1 MNIKSLLL
9 GSAAAFAV
17 VSGARAADVVVAQPE
32 PVEYVKVCDAY
43 GAGFFYIPG
52 TDTCLQISGY
62 VWGQVQGASGH
73 FDDEDLTAS
82 YYGPEGGMTM
92 SERYRINF
100 DVRSQTELGTLR
112 GYIRLQG
119 DNSGS
124 ALGYSTDIPTGADQ
138 AYLDFLG
145 FRIGYSETDWVNSA
159 VGGDANWG
167 SHSWGGMY
175 YGYRQVDK
183 ISYGFTQNGF
193 FGSIAAENDASGY
206 DATGNYG
213 NTGNYDGHT
222 DWTPD
227 VVGLIGYS
235 GGWGA
240 VWAKAAY
247 DNRLDNYDYFHNNSL
262 SGWSA
267 QIGTQI
273 NMPNMPGSSLRV
285 LGYYN
290 SADTSFGTSS
300 PTWVYGGWGQSEW
313 AVLVSYQQQ
322 FSDKFTG
329 SVGFEYFDNF
339 YEPLSDVKTGA
350 NGYMAE
356 LSLVYTPVKNFEI
369 RSELNY
375 SKIDSNKG
383 STSGFLRFTRYF

>member
-62 VWGQVQGASGH
+62 VWGEIRGASSYS
-73 FDDEDLTAS
+73 EDLTPP

-124 ALGYSTDIPTGADQ
+124 PDGGTDIATAADQ

-145 FRIGYSETDWVNSA
+145 FRIGYSESDWVNSA

-175 YGYRQVDK
+175 YGYKQVDK

-193 FGSIAAENDASGY
+193 FGSIAAENDWDNSGY
-206 DATGNYG
+206 SN
-213 NTGNYDGHT
+213 

-227 VVGLIGYS
+227 FVGLLGYS

-247 DNRLDNYDYFHNNSL
+247 DNHLDNYYGNYYGVG

-290 SADTSFGTSS
+290 SADTNFGTASPLGSAYSS
-300 PTWVYGGWGQSEW
+300 NGNGNSEW
-313 AVLVSYQQQ
+313 SILASYQQQ
-322 FSDKFTG
+322 FSDKFTA
-329 SVGFEYFDNF
+329 SVGFQYFDNF
-339 YEPLSDVKTGA
+339 YYPYSDVKTGN

-375 SKIDSNKG
+375 SKVDNLKG
-383 STSGFLRFTRYF
+383 STSGYLRFTRYF

>member
-32 PVEYVKVCDAY
+32 PVDYVKVCDAY

-62 VWGQVQGASGH
+62 VWGEIRGASSYS
-73 FDDEDLTAS
+73 EDLTPP

-124 ALGYSTDIPTGADQ
+124 PDGGTDIATAADQ

-145 FRIGYSETDWVNSA
+145 FRIGYSESDWVNSA

-175 YGYRQVDK
+175 YGYKQVDK

-193 FGSIAAENDASGY
+193 FGSIAAENDWDNSGY
-206 DATGNYG
+206 SN
-213 NTGNYDGHT
+213 

-227 VVGLIGYS
+227 FVGLLGYS

-247 DNRLDNYDYFHNNSL
+247 DNHLDNYYGNYYGVG